1 MRLRA
6 ASSQGQNI
14 QPGPLTIVVVA
25 IIMLLCGMVLGLS
38 IQRGQMGLKIAVMER
53 NLEQYYCPDAVAK
66 FIGTRPMS
74 DKMRPIVR
82 GKVK

>member
-6 ASSQGQNI
+6 ASSQGQNS
-14 QPGPLTIVVVA
+14 QPVPLAIVVVA

-38 IQRGQMGLKIAVMER
+38 IQCGQMDLKMAVMKR
-53 NLEQYYCPDAVAK
+53 NLERYYCPDAGAK

-74 DKMRPIVR
+74 DKMRPEVR
-82 GKVK
+82 RK

>member
-1 MRLRA
+1 MVN
-6 ASSQGQNI
+6 GPVNNN
-14 QPGPLTIVVVA
+14 QPVPLAIVVTC

-38 IQRGQMGLKIAVMER
+38 IQCGQADLKMAVRER
-53 NLEQYYCPDAVAK
+53 NLERYYCPDAEAK